1 MVPLAQRLEG
11 DLLTKGGRKR
21 GEGYYL
27 HYDDKD
33 VVERNRFTILSSIY
47 TSLLYW
53 TY

>member
-1 MVPLAQRLEG
+1 MVPLAQRLAG
-11 DLLTKGGRKR
+11 DLLTKEGRKG
-21 GEGYYL
+21 GEEYYL

-33 VVERNRFTILSSIY
+33 AVERNRFTIPSSIC